1 VSKRSVDDLLEL
13 IENQG
18 SLAVAELFS
27 SEASPSSALASIGEA
42 VKTLYW
48 KRKDLP
54 RAVLASI
61 AGISAG
67 TVAAGLEADE
77 GARADLMGGVKA
89 LAYNVGSYTWP
100 GWNEKGIS
108 PGATDLV
115 AGLEAARLNL
125 RLAGELNKGDLPVAR
140 GHWLVGAQLAAA
152 GDLAAAREQFEESA
166 AYAGKAR
173 KPGEQALAQ
182 AFAGLVGAALAMGD
196 DPGRAKSREQL
207 RAALETLSGIAD
219 GDAFIEQVR
228 TAALVFGWTELLPE
242 EK

>member
-1 VSKRSVDDLLEL
+1 MSKRSVDDLLGL
-13 IENQG
+13 IESEG
-18 SLAVAELFS
+18 SLAVAELFAPDS
-27 SEASPSSALASIGEA
+27 SPSSVLASIGEA

-54 RAVLASI
+54 RAVLAGV

-67 TVAAGLEADE
+67 IASAGLETDE
-77 GARADLMGGVKA
+77 GARADLLGAVKA

-108 PGATDLV
+108 PGVTDLV

-125 RLAGELNKGDLPVAR
+125 RLAGDLHKGDMPVAR
-140 GHWLVGAQLAAA
+140 GHWLLGAQLTAA

-166 AYAGKAR
+166 VYAGKAR
-173 KPGEQALAQ
+173 HPGEQALAQ
-182 AFAGLVGAALAMGD
+182 AFAGLVGAALAVGGD
-196 DPGRAKSREQL
+196 SGRAKSREQL
-207 RAALETLSGIAD
+207 RAALAALSGIAD

-242 EK
+242 E